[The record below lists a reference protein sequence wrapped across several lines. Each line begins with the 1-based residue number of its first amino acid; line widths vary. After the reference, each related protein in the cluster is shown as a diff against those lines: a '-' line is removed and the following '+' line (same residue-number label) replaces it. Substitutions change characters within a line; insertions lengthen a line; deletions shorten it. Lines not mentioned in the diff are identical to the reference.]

1 MDPGTGLDDQRW
13 LWSRMPIMV
22 REPNSL
28 LSLRPVL
35 NVLGFLYVGLATAML
50 IPAIVDVAA
59 KNADWQ
65 AFVFSALLTGLVG
78 MLLSIAVGGSLNI
91 GLDTRQTFVLTTL
104 AWATLPAFGALPFLW
119 LGIGYADAVFEAVS
133 GFTTTG
139 STILSGLDGLP
150 PGLLVW
156 RSIMQW
162 MGGVGIIVMAIV
174 LLPFLRIGGMQLF
187 QTENSDRSEKI
198 VSRSVELIR
207 LLGLAYVLLTVTCI
221 VAYLAT
227 GLDMFDAF
235 NHGLTTISTGGFSTH
250 DQSFGYFQNPVS
262 GWVAVLFM
270 IIGALP
276 FVLIVQALRG
286 QPMILWRDPQV
297 RALLGFLG
305 IVSLVLTVYLGVE
318 MEMPFHDAL
327 LKATFNVVSIV
338 TGTGYALGDYTQW
351 GAPVIGIA
359 LLLKFVGGCTGS
371 TTGGI
376 KMFRFLVFFGTVRAH
391 LRRMVRPNRVMSEQY
406 GGSRLTAE
414 LSFSVLAFLVVYLG
428 SVGAVTLALSFFG
441 LDLITAMSA
450 AATSI
455 GNVGPGLGT
464 MIGPAG
470 NFSGLPDGAKW
481 LLSFAMLI
489 GRLELF
495 TVLVLL
501 DPDFWSR

>member
-1 MDPGTGLDDQRW
+1 M
-13 LWSRMPIMV
+13 I
-22 REPNSL
+22 
-28 LSLRPVL
+28 SLRPIL

-65 AFVFSALLTGLVG
+65 AFVFSSLLTGLVG
-78 MLLSIAVGGSLNI
+78 MLLSIAVGGSLSE

-104 AWATLPAFGALPFLW
+104 AWSTLPAFGALPFLW

-139 STILSGLDGLP
+139 STVLSGLDGLP

-187 QTENSDRSEKI
+187 QSESSDRSEKI

-207 LLGLAYVLLTVTCI
+207 LLGLAYLLLTFLCI

-227 GLDMFDAF
+227 GMELFDAF
-235 NHGLTTISTGGFSTH
+235 NHALTTIATGGYSTH
-250 DQSFGYFQNPVS
+250 DQSFSFFTNPAS
-262 GWVAVLFM
+262 GWVAIAFM
-270 IIGALP
+270 LIGALP
-276 FVLIVQALRG
+276 FVLIIQALRG
-286 QPMILWRDPQV
+286 QPLLLWRDPQV
-297 RALLGFLG
+297 RALIGFLA
-305 IVSLVLTVYLGVE
+305 IVSLLLTVYLGVK
-318 MEMPFHDAL
+318 MRFPFDEAL

-338 TGTGYALGDYTQW
+338 TGTGYALGDFTEW
-351 GAPVIGIA
+351 GPPVIGMGF
-359 LLLKFVGGCTGS
+359 LLMFVGGCTGS

-376 KMFRFLVFFGTVRAH
+376 KVFRFLVFFGTVRAH
-391 LRRMVRPNRVMSEQY
+391 LRRMVRPNRVMSEEY
-406 GGSRLTAE
+406 GGTRLSPE
-414 LSFSVLAFLVVYLG
+414 LSFSVLAFLVVYMGL
-428 SVGAVTLALSFFG
+428 VGVVTLALSLFD
-441 LDLITAMSA
+441 LDLVTAVSA
-450 AATSI
+450 AATSV
-455 GNVGPGLGT
+455 GNVGPGLGPI
-464 MIGPAG
+464 IGPSG
-470 NFSGLPDGAKW
+470 NFASLPDGAKW
-481 LLSFAMLI
+481 LLSIAMLV